1 MTKHSIKTTIL
12 LISILFLYNS
22 AIASDWMLVGDYE
35 ESSYY
40 IDKDSINKKDNE
52 VTYWDKNDYKEI
64 QTNDGIKFKS
74 SSSFIHMDC
83 KEKTWGFTKVV
94 NYDSEGR
101 IVSSQDYPLELRPIV
116 SGSRTETW
124 YKLVCK

>member
-1 MTKHSIKTTIL
+1 MTKHAIKTAIL
-12 LISILFLYNS
+12 LIGILLLYNS
-22 AIASDWMLVGDYE
+22 AKASDWMLVGDYE

-40 IDKDSINKKDNE
+40 INKDSIDRKDNM

-64 QTNDGIKFKS
+64 QANGGLKYKS
-74 SSSFIHMDC
+74 SSSFIHINC
-83 KEKTWGFTKVV
+83 EEKTWGFTKVV
-94 NYDSEGR
+94 NYDSEGKV
-101 IVSSQDYPLELRPIV
+101 VSSQDYPLELRPIV